1 VNLSEQELSLLQK
14 VAEGALDGELIG
26 GADSGGGEG
35 ALL

>member
-26 GADSGGGEG
+26 GADAGVARG